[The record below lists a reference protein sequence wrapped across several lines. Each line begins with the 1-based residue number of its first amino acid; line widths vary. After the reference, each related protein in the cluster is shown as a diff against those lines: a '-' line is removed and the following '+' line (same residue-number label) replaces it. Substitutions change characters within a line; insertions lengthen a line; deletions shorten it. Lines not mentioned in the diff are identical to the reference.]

1 MKTKL
6 ITALRLTASA
16 IRNGTFP
23 YKWTEQ
29 SSCNCGALFCTL
41 TGKSPVEMTHL
52 IPKAIKNTDPTW
64 SIIAGQYCGISGLPK
79 HSLFRELFG
88 YGLTM
93 QDISDLEYLKNEK
106 VVAAVAAGRSW
117 LAGLFALSHTDKKD
131 VADYMTAWADILT
144 EEGKLDSA
152 PHKQEQPLEHEHVVN
167 QA

>member
-1 MKTKL
+1 MKAKL
-6 ITALRLTASA
+6 ITALRLTANG

-41 TGKSPVEMTHL
+41 TGKSPVEMHNMV
-52 IPKAIKNTDPTW
+52 PKVISKTDPTW
-64 SIIAGQYCGISGLPK
+64 SIIAGQYCSVSGVPR
-79 HSLFRELFG
+79 HSLFKELFG
-88 YGLTM
+88 YGLTL

-106 VVAAVAAGRSW
+106 VIARVEAGRSW
-117 LAGLFALSHTDKKD
+117 FERLFNLSHMNKED

-144 EEGKLDSA
+144 EEDKLDSA
-152 PHKQEQPLEHEHVVN
+152 PHKQEQPLEHEHVIN